1 MQSLKRLSLLAFVL
15 SFCITIQAQVDL
27 SVLSCAVTPD
37 EILGQA
43 HVGFAGAAHVGFA
56 GALGEEIQTNDWDL
70 EGADLIDNFQYAQAG
85 SNTVAIIVI
94 DDFSSDEPI
103 EAADWSTASHGWL
116 VLNVFERM
124 IAALP
129 PESAAL
135 LQIET
140 LDMAG
145 DIEFRSDLL
154 ATALEA
160 RVDEL
165 VSQGISRF
173 VVNMSFVFVACEDG
187 NFSHAA
193 WREARESNPNL
204 SLVEATGG
212 DAAYVQQV
220 LSDRRIS
227 RMDERG
233 FDMDNRQQGQGN
245 PPARNE
251 QKLAFLR
258 LFENIHMNQDPL
270 RQYFMESHDYTLIPI
285 AAAGN
290 FKWKRPFYPA
300 QWPEVLGVSAT
311 NGTGTEL
318 WSLSN
323 NGEVSAAGAYF
334 LFDDEIYRAGTSF
347 AAPVVSLV
355 QALDLSNDSPSC
367 SLANNGRPEMSS
379 HGQWNDLPL
388 LNAVE
393 DRC

>member
-1 MQSLKRLSLLAFVL
+1 MQSLKWLFLPAFVL
-15 SFCITIQAQVDL
+15 SFCIGVQAQVDL
-27 SVLSCAVTPD
+27 SALSCAVTPD

-56 GALGEEIQTNDWDL
+56 GALGEEIQNNDWDL
-70 EGADLIDNFQYAQAG
+70 DGADLMSNLQYAQAG
-85 SNTVAIIVI
+85 SNTVAIIIV
-94 DDFSSDEPI
+94 DDFSSDAPV
-103 EAADWSTASHGWL
+103 EAADWASASHGWL

-124 IAALP
+124 IDALP
-129 PESAAL
+129 AESAAL

-160 RVDEL
+160 KVDEL
-165 VSQGISRF
+165 VSQGVSRF
-173 VVNMSFVFVACEDG
+173 VVNMSFVFIACQDG
-187 NFSHAA
+187 DFSHAA
-193 WREARESNPNL
+193 WREQRQNNPNL
-204 SLVEATGG
+204 SLIEATSG

-245 PPARNE
+245 PPARDE

-270 RQYFMESHDYTLIPI
+270 RQYFMETHDYTLIPI

-300 QWPEVLGVSAT
+300 QWPEVLAVSAT

-318 WSLSN
+318 WPLSN

-334 LFDDEIYRAGTSF
+334 LFDDEVYRAGTSF
-347 AAPVVSLV
+347 AAPVVSLM
-355 QALDLSNDSPSC
+355 QALDLTNDSPTC
-367 SLANNGRPEMSS
+367 GLANNGRPELSS
-379 HGQWNDLPL
+379 NGQWHDIPL
-388 LNAVE
+388 LEAVG